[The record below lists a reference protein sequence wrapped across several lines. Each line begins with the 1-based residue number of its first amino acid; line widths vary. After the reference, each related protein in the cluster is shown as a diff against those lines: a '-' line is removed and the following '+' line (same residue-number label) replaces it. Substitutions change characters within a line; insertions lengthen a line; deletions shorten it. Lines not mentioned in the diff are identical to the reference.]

1 MHTIHTDDLLGYS
14 PLGDIITIV
23 LCIIMAILVNMSR
36 VKKSTAI
43 PMIFGIIGMSAGAA
57 ISDIIYQTELISE
70 NPAVWKI
77 YLFRTLYHILITF
90 VLLVYAL
97 YLYEPLWIPHSIQR
111 RNMILSTCAVGAAF
125 LYDTLGT
132 VFEYGYRIYPDGTL
146 QPGVNAYII
155 VFAVLCLQIIFL
167 LIKHRSRLIRQV
179 FYTLISMNIIT
190 VCLLYFQEF
199 LDDLSFTTLAYFV
212 PIVGIIFVFHSNPF
226 DISTGAMSEAY
237 FATEMEDHLAKKHK
251 VTIMTCKI
259 RGFSDYIKE
268 SKLFLK
274 EYYDFLRTNIR
285 KGVLYSFADDTL
297 VLTLK
302 EAKDGSTKDAVS
314 KMLGDFIES
323 YNKFKLEYKIVIL
336 FSTPDILSV
345 SDYLKLIENV
355 QESMPYNQIHHVN
368 AADIKRY
375 YDSSYILSQLMDI
388 AKQNNLADERV
399 LVYCQ
404 PIYNIATGGYDTAEA
419 LMRLKLE
426 KTGMVYPDQFIPLAE
441 EHNLIHM
448 LTHII
453 LDKTCAAI
461 RELMEEG
468 YVIKRASVNFTTAD
482 LRYDTF
488 CEDVRHIIDRNDIPY
503 NHIAIEITESSNEA
517 DFNLIKER
525 VMELQKLGVKFYLD
539 DFGTGYS
546 NFERIMEIPFNII
559 KFDRS
564 MLIELAKSESSR
576 FMVNTFADMFHRL
589 HYTVLFEG
597 VENDEHQEICKQM
610 NAKYLQGYKFSRPIP
625 IAELRKFLQK
635 ETPANTE
642 QKGA

>member
-1 MHTIHTDDLLGYS
+1 MHTIHTDNLLSYS
-14 PLGDIITIV
+14 PIGDVITVV
-23 LCIIMAILVNMSR
+23 LCVTMAILVNMSR
-36 VKKSTAI
+36 VKRNASV
-43 PMIFGIIGMSAGAA
+43 PMIFGIIGMCAGAA
-57 ISDIIYQTELISE
+57 FSDLIYQTELVST

-97 YLYEPLWIPHSIQR
+97 YLYEPLWISHTVQS
-111 RNMILSTCAVGAAF
+111 RNMVVSTCAVGAAF
-125 LYDTLGT
+125 LYDTFGT
-132 VFEYGYRIYPDGTL
+132 VFGYGYCIRSDGSL
-146 QPGVNAYII
+146 QRGINAYII
-155 VFAVLCLQIIFL
+155 VFAMQCMQIIYL
-167 LIKHRSRLIRQV
+167 LVKHRSRLIRQV

-190 VCLLYFQEF
+190 ACLLFFQ
-199 LDDLSFTTLAYFV
+199 DLHGNLSYTTLAYFV
-212 PIVGIIFVFHSNPF
+212 PIIGIIFVFHSNPF

-237 FATEMEDHLAKKHK
+237 FATEMEEHLAKKRK
-251 VTIMTCKI
+251 VTIVTCKI

-268 SKLFLK
+268 SKLFLR
-274 EYYDFLRTNIR
+274 EYYDFLRTNVR

-314 KMLGDFIES
+314 KMLGDFIEC

-336 FSTPDILSV
+336 FSTPDITKV
-345 SDYLKLIENV
+345 ADYLKLIENV
-355 QESMPYNQIHHVN
+355 QESIPFNQIHHVN
-368 AADIKRY
+368 AADIKRF
-375 YDSSYILSQLMDI
+375 YDSSYILSQLEDI

-404 PIYNIATGGYDTAEA
+404 PIYNIVTGGYDTAEA
-419 LMRLKLE
+419 LMRLNLE

-441 EHNLIHM
+441 QHNYIHN

-503 NHIAIEITESSNEA
+503 DHIAIEITESSNDA
-517 DFNLIKER
+517 DFNLLKER

-546 NFERIMEIPFNII
+546 NFERIMEIPFNLI

-625 IAELRKFLQK
+625 IAELRRFLHR